1 MNHERGLTLT
11 EVITTAVIV
20 VVLLGLAVSLFLET
34 GQPVSKERTASVML
48 KTISS
53 AQADF
58 RANDRDG
65 NGVTDYWTGDV
76 KGLYT
81 LKGPESPLPG
91 AKEIPVRLILENVAA
106 ADADESMVPAGGKNN
121 PLSSFTAPASRS
133 GYWFA
138 AMTADHS
145 EGADKAIAYRQNT
158 GGKPDMGRCHHDSK
172 YGFVAFPNSPSEGK
186 FVFTVN
192 ENNTIYRTGLSVPA
206 RVGTAV
212 PPGLASVHAG
222 YINWPD
228 EQTMKGRWWKLD

>member
-1 MNHERGLTLT
+1 MNHERGLTLM
-11 EVITTAVIV
+11 EVVAIGV
-20 VVLLGLAVSLFLET
+20 VVLLLLGLAVMVIPA
-34 GQPVSKERTASVML
+34 GQPVSKERNAAGAL
-48 KTISS
+48 KTISF

-65 NGVTDYWTGDV
+65 NGATDFWTGDV

-91 AKEIPVRLILENVAA
+91 AKEVPVRLIDLSVAA
-106 ADADESMVPAGGKNN
+106 ADADEALVPAGGKNN
-121 PLSSFTAPASRS
+121 PLATFTAPASRS

-158 GGKPDMGRCHHDSK
+158 GGKPDMGKCHHESK

-186 FVFTVN
+186 FVFIVN
-192 ENNTIYRTGLSVPA
+192 EYNTIYRTGLSVPA

-212 PPGLASVHAG
+212 PPGIGSINAV
-222 YINWPD
+222 YMNWPS
-228 EQTMKGRWWKLD
+228 EQMMKDTWWKFD